1 MNANIQVHNAEL
13 DHTESGGY
21 AEIQLQD
28 DGGYSF
34 PPRILHKS
42 PETVHAL
49 RGQDAVLECI
59 FGGRYTSTCSNVF
72 FIQFRNKRSDSNI
85 PSQ

>member
-1 MNANIQVHNAEL
+1 MDANIQVHNAEL

-34 PPRILHKS
+34 PPRILHRS

-59 FGGRYTSTCSNVF
+59 FGGRYTSTCSTVL
-72 FIQFRNKRSDSNI
+72 FI
-85 PSQ
+85 

>member
-1 MNANIQVHNAEL
+1 MIVYIQVLNAEL

-21 AEIQLQD
+21 AVVQLQN

-59 FGGRYTSTCSNVF
+59 FGGRYASVCSL
-72 FIQFRNKRSDSNI
+72 FIPFKNK
-85 PSQ
+85 